1 MSLIIDM
8 LIALEFDL
16 LCINNVNLP
25 EKYHLT
31 RGTTT
36 QTLPIMNNSTME
48 IQCSEYRDKKVTKI
62 VHTFNKCNVM

>member
-16 LCINNVNLP
+16 LCINYVNVP

-31 RGTTT
+31 RGT

-48 IQCSEYRDKKVTKI
+48 IQCSEYRDKTSYQNCVY
-62 VHTFNKCNVM
+62 F

>member
-16 LCINNVNLP
+16 VCINYVNLP

-31 RGTTT
+31 RG
-36 QTLPIMNNSTME
+36 TLPIMNNSTME
-48 IQCSEYRDKKVTKI
+48 IQCSEYRDKKSYQNCVY
-62 VHTFNKCNVM
+62 F

>member
-16 LCINNVNLP
+16 VCINYVNLP

-31 RGTTT
+31 RGWHG
-36 QTLPIMNNSTME
+36 QL
-48 IQCSEYRDKKVTKI
+48 
-62 VHTFNKCNVM
+62 FNTNPTNYE

>member
-31 RGTTT
+31 RGTT

-48 IQCSEYRDKKVTKI
+48 IQCSEYRDKTSYQNCVY
-62 VHTFNKCNVM
+62 F